1 MDTALLAR
9 FSRTVEAIHA
19 AALQPHAW
27 PQALQSIAALH
38 RAPQALV
45 ATPTTHP
52 DDGGFVM
59 AHAIGESFAQEW
71 ATRYLP
77 HDVWTAQARRL
88 GLLHEGSVV
97 LGEELVPDAELV
109 QSHFYRE
116 FLVHQGIRRLCS
128 GVVFSGRRPGLPL
141 TSCSVFRGSEG
152 AAFTEVDRQL
162 HALLT
167 RHLSLALGAA
177 LRLRDGEFRL
187 ATSLQAL
194 DRLHSAV
201 LLLGQRGNVLFG
213 NRNALALLAQGPG
226 QALRLRAGNS
236 ITDALG
242 WLQAGSAS
250 EQAALE
256 VELRAALARDPV
268 GAAHCAHG
276 LTLHCPGT
284 QADLLLHAVPL
295 AEQGGEL
302 WCRGLQPGALV
313 FITDRQAVP
322 VLDPVLLR
330 RLYGISAAECRVAQ
344 ELLHGQTLQ
353 ATALHLHLGDNTV
366 KTHLQQLFEKTSTRR
381 QPQLM
386 RLLLALAAQY

>member
-1 MDTALLAR
+1 MDSALFAS
-9 FSRTVEAIHA
+9 FSRTVEAIHT

-38 RAPQALV
+38 HAPQALV

-59 AHAIGESFAQEW
+59 AHADGESFLQDW

-77 HDVWTAQARRL
+77 HDLWTAQAQRL
-88 GLLHEGSVV
+88 GLLHQGNVM
-97 LGEELVPDAELV
+97 LGEELVSDAELV

-128 GVVFSGRRPGLPL
+128 GVVFSGRLPGLPL
-141 TSCSVFRGSEG
+141 TSCSVFRGSES

-162 HALLT
+162 HALVT
-167 RHLSLALGAA
+167 SHLSLALAAA

-201 LLLGQRGNVLFG
+201 LLLGRRGNVLFA
-213 NRNALALLAQGPG
+213 NRNALALLGPAQG
-226 QALRLRAGNS
+226 QALRLRAGNP

-250 EQAALE
+250 EQAALDA
-256 VELRAALARDPV
+256 ELRAALARDPLCT
-268 GAAHCAHG
+268 AHFAHG
-276 LTLHCPGT
+276 LTLHGPGA
-284 QADLLLHAVPL
+284 QASLLLHAVPL
-295 AEQGGEL
+295 TEQSSEL
-302 WCRGLQPGALV
+302 WCRLLQPGALV
-313 FITDRQAVP
+313 FITDPQAVP
-322 VLDPVLLR
+322 VLDAALLR

-344 ELLHGQTLQ
+344 ELLRGQTLQ

-366 KTHLQQLFEKTSTRR
+366 KTHLQQLFEKTSTSR
-381 QPQLM
+381 QQQLM